1 MSGAQRR
8 IGAPVAYGCRVTT
21 TPARATIGDYELLAP
36 LGEGGMGI
44 VHLARRGEQG
54 ARVALKVLRPHVVS
68 DREASERLAQEVR
81 ALSKVRSSRIAGIL
95 DADPF
100 GGTPYV
106 VTRYVPGLSL
116 DRHVVEEGVVE
127 GSDLLHFATC
137 LAEALEAVHAVG
149 VLHRDVK
156 PSNVLMEGRSPVL
169 IDFGLARAAE
179 DPKLTVTG
187 YMLGT
192 PGYLPPEVLYGEQAT
207 AAGDVYAWAATTAFA
222 ATGRAPFGRGHTM
235 AILDRVRR
243 GDHDLTG
250 IPDPLAGLL
259 HRCLAVEAVD
269 RPPLPQVLR
278 LLREWQQP
286 TLRKRRDSSLT
297 MPVSL
302 PTRPSGDAETTV
314 VVPPDAQ
321 HTAVLSQAVPAPQA
335 PLARGEG
342 FLRAMQLLGIALA
355 VAAGIAA
362 APVLGLVAVG
372 GAALLLRTFSV
383 TRQRHAHRVF
393 VRGGRTRWF
402 DVPVTTLSTPG
413 YVLLAAGG
421 ATALVVF
428 AGLVGLGAT
437 AIATLAGQ
445 AREAAVLV
453 GGAVVAPAL
462 WWGPGSAR
470 VREVV
475 RPVLP
480 RTQGLAV
487 LVTALGL
494 VVAAGLVA
502 VLAMEGP
509 DWSPF
514 GGAPWE

>member
-1 MSGAQRR
+1 M
-8 IGAPVAYGCRVTT
+8 TT
-21 TPARATIGDYELLAP
+21 TPARAYIGDYELLAP

-44 VHLARRGEQG
+44 VHLARRGDDG

-68 DREASERLAQEVR
+68 DREARERLAQEVR

-100 GGTPYV
+100 GTTPYV

-116 DRHVVEEGVVE
+116 DRHVVEEGVAQ

-137 LAEALEAVHAVG
+137 LAEALAAVHAVG

-192 PGYLPPEVLYGEQAT
+192 PGYLPPEVLYGEPAT
-207 AAGDVYAWAATTAFA
+207 AAGDVYAWAATTAYA
-222 ATGRAPFGRGHTM
+222 ATGRGPFGKGHTM

-243 GDHDLTG
+243 GDHDLSG
-250 IPDPLAGLL
+250 IPSPVAGLL
-259 HRCLAVEAVD
+259 HRCLAVEPVD
-269 RPPLPQVLR
+269 RPLLGEVLDE
-278 LLREWQQP
+278 LHAWQQP
-286 TLRKRRDSSLT
+286 AVQRRRDSSPT
-297 MPVSL
+297 MPVGL
-302 PTRPSGDAETTV
+302 PPGPGRSEVETTV
-314 VVPPDAQ
+314 VPAGAQ
-321 HTAVLSQAVPAPQA
+321 HTAVLSQVSPAPSV
-335 PLARGEG
+335 PSARGEG
-342 FLRAMQLLGIALA
+342 LLRSLQLLGLAVA
-355 VAAGIAA
+355 VAAGIAS
-362 APVLGLVAVG
+362 APVLGLLAVG
-372 GAALLLRTFSV
+372 GVALLLRTFSV
-383 TRQRHAHRVF
+383 TRQRHARRAL

-402 DVPVTTLSTPG
+402 DIPVTTLSTPG
-413 YVLLAAGG
+413 YVVLAAGG
-421 ATALVVF
+421 ALALLVL
-428 AGLVGLGAT
+428 AGLVGLGAV

-445 AREAAVLV
+445 SREAAVLI
-453 GGAVVAPAL
+453 GGAVVAPSL

-475 RPVLP
+475 RPLLP

-487 LVTALGL
+487 LVAGLGL
-494 VVAAGLVA
+494 VAAVGLVA
-502 VLAMEGP
+502 VLATEGP
-509 DWSPF
+509 NWAPF
-514 GGAPWE
+514 TGAPWE